1 MERFVRGLRWLGPVL
16 FVLGIAAVAYG
27 LSQGQGSL
35 SLFLVFPV
43 VTATGVWS
51 AVGIALILAGFIATF
66 FVLPPVRHDLPMSS
80 EPPMAGA
87 RSPESTSS
95 TPQPGRRWGGIVFLG
110 PIPIVFGSDAKIAR
124 WMLVVGLL
132 LFVGLALLTLYAF
145 WRL

>member
-1 MERFVRGLRWLGPVL
+1 MERIVRGLRWLGPVL

-35 SLFLVFPV
+35 SLFLLFPV

-51 AVGIALILAGFIATF
+51 AVGIVLILAGFIATF
-66 FVLPPVRHDLPMSS
+66 FLLPPFREGAPMSP
-80 EPPMAGA
+80 EPSMAE
-87 RSPESTSS
+87 SHPSESTSLA
-95 TPQPGRRWGGIVFLG
+95 PQRGRRWGGVVFLG

-132 LFVGLALLTLYAF
+132 LFVGLVLLTLFAF